1 MKRKSKNI
9 LIAFL
14 SILAI
19 ASVGTTTA
27 AILTNGF
34 HRSYINDIIN
44 ANKKDYVQ
52 IDLSNKYKELKLQK
66 SRLNYQINIKIHM
79 K

>member
-27 AILTNGF
+27 AILTEI
-34 HRSYINDIIN
+34 SI
-44 ANKKDYVQ
+44 VQ
-52 IDLSNKYKELKLQK
+52 I
-66 SRLNYQINIKIHM
+66 
-79 K
+79 